1 MVNIIRYSYLGLFAL
16 ALFAFFIGC
25 GDDEDV
31 VDDIGP
37 AVVATPEGVVKG
49 TIEDLVT
56 EQGIAGI
63 QVTLVKAKK
72 LSSGEFEQEN
82 IASITTD
89 SSGNFIFG
97 ELKTGDYILKINAPG
112 YLDQQAAVQVTRKES
127 ATVNFR
133 LEPGVRFRGTVISD
147 DGNPVKDV
155 LISLGERAAVTKG
168 GGHYEISPISKGQYQ
183 LTAEKPGYHTT
194 HIPGITIG
202 DSDISQKISIRR
214 KVTGQIVFV
223 RGNVVG
229 KDFFGISVINAD
241 RTGEKSLTQ
250 LFDVYPSWSPNG
262 NEIAFS
268 RSENNRPLQI
278 YIMDS
283 RGGNARPISGDNFND
298 RHPAWSPDGRRIAFV
313 HARALGQPAVYSM
326 NANGEDRVRLSDCHA
341 DSRPAWSPDGTQI
354 VYNHALKQG
363 IRNLFV
369 VDIETFLAAKEAPP
383 TQVIPEPEPEQEPE
397 QEPEPEPEPE
407 IEQKPEPE
415 KDPHQTPDEEEEKK
429 EEKGDPPQAPSAD
442 PPAVEEGIQRLT
454 ISEHYDIH
462 PDWNPD
468 GSKLIFT
475 KESSPHD
482 AAVYVLDLFS
492 RVQTRL
498 TAEGGYNGYPCWSAD
513 GTKIIFSSN
522 RNGSLGIWMMDGD
535 GSNTALIFDEL
546 GQDDILGQQAWRE

>member
-112 YLDQQAAVQVTRKES
+112 YLDQQATVQVTRKES

-133 LEPGVRFRGTVISD
+133 LEPGVRFRGAVISD

-168 GGHYEISPISKGQYQ
+168 GGRYEISPVSKGQYQ

-313 HARALGQPAVYSM
+313 HARALGQPAVYTM

-407 IEQKPEPE
+407 IERTGER
-415 KDPHQTPDEEEEKK
+415 
-429 EEKGDPPQAPSAD
+429 
-442 PPAVEEGIQRLT
+442 PA
-454 ISEHYDIH
+454 
-462 PDWNPD
+462 
-468 GSKLIFT
+468 
-475 KESSPHD
+475 
-482 AAVYVLDLFS
+482 
-492 RVQTRL
+492 
-498 TAEGGYNGYPCWSAD
+498 
-513 GTKIIFSSN
+513 
-522 RNGSLGIWMMDGD
+522 
-535 GSNTALIFDEL
+535 SNT
-546 GQDDILGQQAWRE
+546 R